1 MTSASSVPVQVPMP
15 MFPLGTVLFPFA
27 RLPLHVFEPRY
38 RVLVHDCLRNRNEFG
53 VVLIER
59 GYEVGGGDDRFGV
72 GTVAHIVGAGELPDG
87 RWVLD
92 TVGDRRI
99 RVVTWLPDDPYP
111 VALVEEAP
119 EGADDGGGDE
129 LVSVAQRAVRRA
141 LTLKEELSEP
151 AAPAGVALSDEIGL
165 AVWQLSELAP
175 LGLLDRQ
182 RLLEADD
189 AGERL
194 RLLTELVNEEADAL
208 ARRLAEG

>member
-1 MTSASSVPVQVPMP
+1 MTSVSSGPVQVPMP

-141 LTLKEELSEP
+141 LTLKEELSE
-151 AAPAGVALSDEIGL
+151 
-165 AVWQLSELAP
+165 LAP